1 MGTRPTPLIACT
13 PALCMLPEL
22 AGWIINMPILI
33 QPSFPD
39 HDAGSNKKLK
49 MLIELWWP
57 KETAR
62 RAREVAEDQGEH

>member
-1 MGTRPTPLIACT
+1 
-13 PALCMLPEL
+13 
-22 AGWIINMPILI
+22 MPKLI

-62 RAREVAEDQGEH
+62 RAREVAEDQGEHPLSMCSSEAISRAS